1 MMLLL
6 DSNIII
12 YAHQSDYQHIRD
24 FIRNK
29 AIHVSAISYLETLG
43 YHRISPQE
51 KLALQKFFAMI
62 TPLPIS
68 HLVIQKATELL
79 QQKKLSVGDA
89 VIAATALIYNK
100 TLVTRNTKDFDWIT
114 GLELINPFE

>member
-1 MMLLL
+1 MMLL

-12 YAHQSDYQHIRD
+12 YAHQADYQHIRD

-29 AIHVSAISYLETLG
+29 SIHVSAISYLETLG

-51 KLALQKFFAMI
+51 KLALQRFFAMI

-68 HLVIQKATELL
+68 HPVIQKATELR

-89 VIAATALIYNK
+89 VIAAMALIYNE
-100 TLVTRNTKDFDWIT
+100 TLVTRNVKDFDWIT
-114 GLELINPFE
+114 GLELTNPFE